1 MGIKKTLEDNLKGTP
16 LFGFAKG
23 GYHILVKVKHSIIK
37 SYLASIQALLP
48 ASYYVQS
55 IPNYIEQ
62 THHKGFFGDEKH
74 YMSNWPEPVKDG
86 TRIITTK
93 YLIDIVN
100 KLPEGDFAELGTY
113 RGAFAHLIF
122 KYMDPKA
129 SLYCFDTFEGFASQD
144 VGIELSETG
153 DKVKTGYF
161 SDTSLDQV
169 RDLILQGN
177 ESRKDQIRLVKGYF
191 PETFAGL
198 EDKKWRFVL
207 LDADLYEPMKN
218 GMEKFWDNIVDGG
231 VLMIHDYMGSYVG
244 SYKAA
249 EEFFGPRGIVVIPV
263 ADRAGSAFVIKQ
275 NCNK

>member
-1 MGIKKTLEDNLKGTP
+1 MALKSYLEENLKGTS

-23 GYHILVKVKHSIIK
+23 VYHLLVNIQRTFIK
-37 SYLASIQALLP
+37 SYLALIESLLP
-48 ASYYVQS
+48 STYYVQS
-55 IPNYIEQ
+55 IPSFIEQ
-62 THHKGFFGDEKH
+62 TYHKEIIKDERNYSK
-74 YMSNWPEPVKDG
+74 NWPVPVKDG

-113 RGAFAHLIF
+113 KGAFAHLIF

-129 SLYCFDTFEGFASQD
+129 DLYCFDTFEGFASKD
-144 VGIELSETG
+144 VSIELNQTG
-153 DKVKTGYF
+153 DKVKSGYF
-161 SDTSLDQV
+161 SDTSLEQV
-169 RDLILQGN
+169 ASHIISGSEN
-177 ESRKDQIRLVKGYF
+177 RKDKLKLVKGYF
-191 PETFAGL
+191 PETFTGL
-198 EDKKWRFVL
+198 ENKKWRFVL

-218 GMEKFWDNIVDGG
+218 GMELFWDNIVDGG

-249 EEFFGPRGIVVIPV
+249 QEFFVPKGIQVIPV

-275 NCNK
+275 NSK

>member
-1 MGIKKTLEDNLKGTP
+1 MALKNLLEEKLKGTP
-16 LFGFAKG
+16 LFGISRTV
-23 GYHILVKVKHSIIK
+23 YYILIGIERFVLKI
-37 SYLASIQALLP
+37 YIQGIQILLP
-48 ASYYVQS
+48 SRYYVQS
-55 IPNYIEQ
+55 QPNYVLAGYKE
-62 THHKGFFGDEKH
+62 FRRDERNYDK
-74 YMSNWPEPVKDG
+74 NWPDTQKDG

-113 RGAFAHLIF
+113 KGAFAHLIF

-129 SLYCFDTFEGFASQD
+129 DLYCFDTFEGFASKD

-153 DKVKTGYF
+153 DKVKSGYF
-161 SDTSLDQV
+161 SDTSLDEV
-169 RDLILQGN
+169 RDLILKGN
-177 ESRKDQIRLVKGYF
+177 ENRKEQLKLVKGYF
-191 PETFAGL
+191 PETFTGL
-198 EDKKWRFVL
+198 ENKKWRFVL

-244 SYKAA
+244 SFKAA